1 MVKFTHIF
9 VMSVLIFGLAVSG
22 CVGNNNDEKEN
33 GPAPNASVN
42 NTSVNQG
49 LTEAEVQEFDE
60 NVTDLKNL
68 LENSSIEEEIVVE
81 EL

>member
-22 CVGNNNDEKEN
+22 CVGNNNYEKEN
-33 GPAPNASVN
+33 GSAPNASVN